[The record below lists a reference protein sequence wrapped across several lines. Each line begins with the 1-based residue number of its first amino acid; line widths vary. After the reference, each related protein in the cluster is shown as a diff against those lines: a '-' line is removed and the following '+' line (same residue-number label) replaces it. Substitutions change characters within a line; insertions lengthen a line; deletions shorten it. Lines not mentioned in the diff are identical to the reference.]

1 MRNLFLLLCLIVAI
15 FYASDW
21 FWKPLLG
28 LSQGTPTPAVI
39 PQVNSVTPLNARKDQ
54 GPLVQ
59 YYDNG
64 NVKAER
70 QFKDGKL
77 DGSYKLY
84 HSNGQL
90 KLEGNYHNDRMNGV
104 FKKYNEQGQLV
115 SEELYQDDALMNR
128 KVY

>member
-1 MRNLFLLLCLIVAI
+1 MRNLFLLLCLIVAV

-28 LSQGTPTPAVI
+28 ISTSAPIPATL
-39 PQVNSVTPLNARKDQ
+39 PQSSTVTSLNQRKDQ
-54 GPLVQ
+54 GPVVL
-59 YYDNG
+59 YFDNG

-84 HSNGQL
+84 HENGQL
-90 KLEGNYHNDRMNGV
+90 KLEGTYRNDRMNGI
-104 FKKYNEQGQLV
+104 FKKYNSQGQLV
-115 SEELYQDDALMNR
+115 SEETYQDDALLNR
-128 KVY
+128 KAY